1 MLRRLGFLVYLPWM
15 LAQLGRGMLLPIVP
29 LYLLDVGLSYTN
41 TTVIIA
47 AVGIGSVV
55 GGLPVG
61 SIAGRYGA
69 ELLFVGSVV
78 LTGVTAAIVGVSTAV
93 MALFVFRLFF
103 GVGVFGLRVA
113 STMLIGDAT
122 HRQNRGRAMSMMGG
136 STRLASFLGPIFGG
150 FMVDL
155 AGFDVAFV
163 VCGIATLAGL
173 IPFMVVRRERPQN
186 ERFVRPI
193 VKPASLRVALMRH
206 RSLLVLAGIGPALV
220 LTVRQGRNVIVPLI
234 GDDLGL
240 GATAVGALISV
251 GTGADLLLFP
261 ISGYLM
267 DRFGR
272 LFAIVPAFSLLG
284 IGMLLL
290 GLSSTAGGAIVAGVV
305 MGIGNGVSA
314 GTIATFSVD
323 LAPYEDSGPFLSAM
337 GMMQDLG
344 VVIGP
349 IIVGVLAD
357 SAGLGPSAI
366 VLAIVM
372 FVAIAW
378 IVVVVGD
385 TQHPTRP
392 WIVSRLDRGDP
403 TATN

>member
-1 MLRRLGFLVYLPWM
+1 
-15 LAQLGRGMLLPIVP
+15 
-29 LYLLDVGLSYTN
+29 
-41 TTVIIA
+41 
-47 AVGIGSVV
+47 
-55 GGLPVG
+55 
-61 SIAGRYGA
+61 
-69 ELLFVGSVV
+69 
-78 LTGVTAAIVGVSTAV
+78 
-93 MALFVFRLFF
+93 
-103 GVGVFGLRVA
+103 
-113 STMLIGDAT
+113 
-122 HRQNRGRAMSMMGG
+122 MMGG
-136 STRLASFLGPIFGG
+136 STRLASFLGPLFGG

-163 VCGIATLAGL
+163 VCGAATLAGL
-173 IPFMVVRRERPQN
+173 IPFMVARRHLPHS
-186 ERFVRPI
+186 ERFARP
-193 VKPASLRVALMRH
+193 VMRPASLRVALMRH
-206 RSLLVLAGIGPALV
+206 RTLLVLSGIGPALV
-220 LTVRQGRNVIVPLI
+220 LTVRQGRNVVVPLI

-272 LFAIVPAFSLLG
+272 LYAIVPAFSLLG
-284 IGMLLL
+284 VGMLLL
-290 GLSSTAGGAIVAGVV
+290 GLSSTASGAIVAGVV
-305 MGIGNGVSA
+305 MGLGNGMSA

-323 LAPYEDSGPFLSAM
+323 LAPDEDSGPFLSAM

-378 IVVVVGD
+378 IIVVVGD
-385 TQHPTRP
+385 TQNPTRP
-392 WIVSRLDRGDP
+392 WIASRLNRGEP
-403 TATN
+403 TAKG